1 VNKEMNSAVSKNYIK
16 YCSLLLKLN
25 QTYS

>member
-1 VNKEMNSAVSKNYIK
+1 MNSAVSKNYIK